1 MIFNHVSLVVTD
13 EYTLQVLKIVILPTR
28 CKSQQTLCSKVSGL
42 IPTETQ
48 MSIFLFTWPWM
59 SLPA

>member
-48 MSIFLFTWPWM
+48 MAIFLFI
-59 SLPA
+59 